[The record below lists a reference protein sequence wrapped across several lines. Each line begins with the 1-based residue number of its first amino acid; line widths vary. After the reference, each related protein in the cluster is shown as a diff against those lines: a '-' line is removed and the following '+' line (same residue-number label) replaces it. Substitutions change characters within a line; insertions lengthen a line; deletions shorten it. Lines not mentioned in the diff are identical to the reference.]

1 MPKIEN
7 NISAVTQRV
16 EQAARDAQRDP
27 AEILLLAV
35 SKTRSAEDIRCAI
48 DAGLTN
54 FGENYV
60 QEALEKIALLNNL
73 NKEPAD
79 EPGRENLHWHFIG
92 PLQSNKTRVVAE
104 NFDWVH
110 SVDRLKIAQRL
121 SEQRPAELG
130 PLNICLQV
138 NIDNEASK
146 SGFSSDETL
155 SAAVEIIKLRNLR
168 LRGLMAIPQS
178 QQTEEKQKIAFSALH
193 NLRDQINRSLDNSE
207 KLDTLSMGMSNDLE
221 AAISQGSTIVRVGT
235 DIFGKRDTK
244 TSLKESNKND

>member
-1 MPKIEN
+1 M
-7 NISAVTQRV
+7 AGF
-16 EQAARDAQRDP
+16 
-27 AEILLLAV
+27 
-35 SKTRSAEDIRCAI
+35 KTVIQPR
-48 DAGLTN
+48 LP
-54 FGENYV
+54 
-60 QEALEKIALLNNL
+60 ALEKIALLN
-73 NKEPAD
+73 KEPAD
-79 EPGRENLHWHFIG
+79 ELGRENLHWHFIG

-138 NIDNEASK
+138 NIDNEVSK
-146 SGFSSDETL
+146 SGFSNDETL
-155 SAAVEIIKLRNLR
+155 PAALEIIKLPNLR

-178 QQTEEKQKIAFSALH
+178 QQTVEKQKIAFSALH

-221 AAISQGSTIVRVGT
+221 AAISQGSTMVRVGT
-235 DIFGKRDTK
+235 DIFGKRDSK

>member
-16 EQAARDAQRDP
+16 KQAAKDAQRDP

-60 QEALEKIALLNNL
+60 QEALEKIALLS
-73 NKEPAD
+73 KEPA
-79 EPGRENLHWHFIG
+79 EELGRENLHWHFIG

-155 SAAVEIIKLRNLR
+155 SAALEVIKLPNLR

-178 QQTEEKQKIAFSALH
+178 QQTVEKQKIAFSALY
-193 NLRDQINRSLDNSE
+193 NLRDQINQSLDNSE

>member
-7 NISAVTQRV
+7 NISQVTDRV
-16 EQAARDAQRDP
+16 EQAARDANRDP
-27 AEILLLAV
+27 GDILLLAV
-35 SKTRSAEDIRCAI
+35 SKTRNAEDIRCAI
-48 DAGLTN
+48 SAGLIN

-60 QEALEKIALLNNL
+60 QEALEKIALLSQEL
-73 NKEPAD
+73 D
-79 EPGRENLHWHFIG
+79 REQLCWHFIG

-104 NFDWVH
+104 NFNWVH

-121 SEQRPAELG
+121 SEQRPAQLG

-155 SAAVEIIKLRNLR
+155 SAALEIIKLPNLH

-178 QQTEEKQKIAFSALH
+178 QPTVEQQSIAFQALH
-193 NLRDQINRSLDNSE
+193 NLRDQINRSLDNSK

-221 AAISQGSTIVRVGT
+221 AAILQGSTIVRVGT

-244 TSLKESNKND
+244 NSLKESNKND

>member
-7 NISAVTQRV
+7 NISVVTQRV
-16 EQAARDAQRDP
+16 EQAARDAKRDP
-27 AEILLLAV
+27 TEILLLAV

-60 QEALEKIALLNNL
+60 QEALEKIAVL
-73 NKEPAD
+73 NKELA
-79 EPGRENLHWHFIG
+79 EELGRENLHWHFIG

-155 SAAVEIIKLRNLR
+155 SAALAIIKLPNLR

-178 QQTEEKQKIAFSALH
+178 QQTVEKQKIAFSALY

-244 TSLKESNKND
+244 ISLKESNKND